1 MYYRITKL
9 FWDASRKEEI
19 MAKMESLRDD
29 LKTLNAHSITEVEVG
44 EGVSITVGVYNSKE
58 DADKAIPR
66 VQEIMSDFG
75 EFMTAPPEPHEGEVL
90 FQL

>member
-44 EGVSITVGVYNSKE
+44 EGVSMTVGVYNSKE
-58 DADKAIPR
+58 DADKAVPR
-66 VQEIMSDFG
+66 VQEIMSDFV
-75 EFMTAPPEPHEGEVL
+75 EFMIVPSEPNEGEVL

>member
-75 EFMTAPPEPHEGEVL
+75 EFMTAPPKPNENEVL

>member
-1 MYYRITKL
+1 MYHRLTKTI
-9 FWDASRKEEI
+9 WGPSRRNE
-19 MAKMESLRDD
+19 MYSCADGLRERM
-29 LKTLNAHSITEVEVG
+29 KTLNAQSITEVEVG
-44 EGVSITVGVYNSKE
+44 EGVSITIGVYNSKE
-58 DADKAIPR
+58 DADKAVPR

>member
-44 EGVSITVGVYNSKE
+44 KGVSITVGVYNSKE
-58 DADKAIPR
+58 DADKAVPR
-66 VQEIMSDFG
+66 VQEIIVILENS
-75 EFMTAPPEPHEGEVL
+75 
-90 FQL
+90 

>member
-29 LKTLNAHSITEVEVG
+29 LKTLNAHSITEVEIG
-44 EGVSITVGVYNSKE
+44 EGVSMTVGVYNSKE
-58 DADKAIPR
+58 DADKAVPR
-66 VQEIMSDFG
+66 VQEIMSDFV
-75 EFMTAPPEPHEGEVL
+75 EFMIVPSEPNEGEVL